1 MVGNSNDETNR
12 QVLNLFKVH
21 ANNLS
26 VNVKLSKHNY
36 LK

>member
-1 MVGNSNDETNR
+1 MIGNSNDGTNT
-12 QVLNLFKVH
+12 QVSNLSKVY